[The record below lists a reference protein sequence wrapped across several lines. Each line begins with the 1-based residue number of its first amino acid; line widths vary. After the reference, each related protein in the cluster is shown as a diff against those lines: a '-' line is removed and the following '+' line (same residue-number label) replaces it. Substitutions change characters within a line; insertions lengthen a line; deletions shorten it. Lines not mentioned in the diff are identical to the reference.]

1 MNDHPNSRSQVSA
14 ERSSDRASAQPPQAA
29 SFEEGLSQL
38 AELVGRLEGGQL
50 GLAESIAAYERGV
63 ILVRTLHGELAAVEQ
78 RVRILTA
85 VSNGPGDEGAGRGND
100 AVDEGASSRA
110 VERPGSIAKT
120 GPSSRGNRSAGGRK
134 GAKKVSGPPSA
145 GSAAD
150 LPRSLPGM
158 DDPSAEV

>member
-1 MNDHPNSRSQVSA
+1 MNDHANGPTQVSP
-14 ERSSDRASAQPPQAA
+14 DRASAQSPQAA

-38 AELVGRLEGGQL
+38 AEIVGRLEGGQL

-63 ILVRTLHGELAAVEQ
+63 SLVRTLHGELAAVEQ
-78 RVRILTA
+78 RVRVLTA
-85 VSNGPGDEGAGRGND
+85 AADGRGGEGINHGNEP
-100 AVDEGASSRA
+100 VDEDASPLA
-110 VERPGSIAKT
+110 FEGPASIAKT
-120 GPSSRGNRSAGGRK
+120 GPPSRGGRSAGGRK
-134 GAKKVSGPPSA
+134 GAKKVSVTPTA